1 MKLLGRKIKKQA
13 IAIFMAALM
22 VLGSI
27 TLLPPAEAQAGVAAK
42 IGTKIGKWAFD
53 KAIDIIYDE
62 TVAGISEVAGD
73 GADVIVLQKILGVFK
88 GPDTRAFEKFEAE
101 MMEKCDEILED
112 LDNLNAAIT
121 TVTKQNEQLLLQ
133 LDMDNINSMA
143 KEMDAFSSNYRLIT
157 EAYQKSV
164 EAARVYVQNPTEEN
178 RQKLGNALQPI
189 QEFYETAGTNSGDI
203 QYNFTKDIMNY
214 AANISPYQQSTTL
227 QEKGEWVSRSFG
239 QGDTTYIQA
248 LEKYYED
255 STASQPEM
263 YTALSC
269 AMNYSVIPLYYYLL
283 DRQLYTGMKV
293 NEINLDTSLT
303 RTEKDRRISNAWAEY
318 DSDKNIALNAFIQM
332 ISDNYKTLTSY
343 MRPYDT
349 VPTEVTMDYAKTRE
363 LTVNRDLS
371 NGKRSYTVTASDKTA
386 ETMGFSILKLRDGN
400 VYAMLSDRG
409 ENQDFVLNDFIS
421 VVARS
426 SFYNTTN
433 VFASGDYHNLLK
445 GSGSWSALKL
455 IHRASEFENL
465 TGYASYSLAENNLA
479 RYVTSVEGISGVFSA
494 GISRDKFYGLTSN
507 YSDNFSGAYSQ
518 DMSVV
523 FYNLANL
530 SDAGLDSSEEKL
542 DLEDDIYDK
551 GDSVKNQ
558 PVAVVMKKTED
569 EDIVLNMHIPAVKD
583 CNVKLQYVDR
593 LDENGN
599 PMEIAAAD
607 QDGNYQVIAGERIEI
622 LVKPADG
629 KKIASAVLQGQMM
642 DGSFCDLESFV
653 DPSDPN
659 YSLNYRSTD
668 AYGYLSLQ
676 TFPMPYRN
684 TELNITTE
692 EQQKEILYDAS
703 LLQPSENGELQFSG
717 MPGVDTMTYHS
728 GDKVSVLVWPEGRL
742 IANGI
747 KLTDAAGNQLDAVK
761 ITDETAASAMEL
773 PDGVKMF
780 CFTMPQQ
787 NVKISADMSA
797 EFIAYLGDVDD
808 GKLVFTDATGNELEN
823 ANSQKVY
830 ASGDRVYV
838 KGVPRDDKSYFCES
852 ITVKYEG
859 GSGVAVPVRIEENGI
874 SFIMPEN
881 DVRIVGT
888 FKKRENYDV
897 FARMNSENNAT
908 GMVQLSG
915 NNSMQGNYKAGEKVT
930 VTATPDQGCWMDS
943 YTVTRKT
950 NDGSAGQV
958 IESTCVH
965 RENST
970 AMDITFTMPAQN
982 VEVNVIFDKYKV
994 DTTDLCKGVLEI
1006 DNGLHGTIVEK
1017 NGTFDTELLTD
1028 ISNGSNEFIACT
1040 AYAYELKV
1048 VKSDGQSDPKVTFVC
1063 DGQKSVT
1070 LSPKKED
1077 GNTFTYTWDKNQMK
1091 GNFRVTVTADEKKDE
1106 IDETKYDYIIWNFKD
1121 MADCWGNMN
1130 RMANTEGVAFARIRF
1145 AADITVDEGYAVL
1158 PIPKFAG
1165 IIDGGGHKINGLNL
1179 AHWNLSGGQGLVC
1192 ELNGQIKDLEIS
1204 GVNAVAERTGVFAGT
1219 VNKGIIENCKLS
1231 GTVSSGTASAPS
1243 KEFGGI
1249 AHTVGS
1255 GSIIRNCGV
1264 TAEIVLNAS
1273 GSDEAV
1279 VGGIAYSN
1287 QGSIENS
1294 YFTGNIRTLCGS
1306 IKRLAGICAGG
1317 DGTGKIWNCYTA
1329 DLDQLSSSGK
1339 TEVYDIAN
1347 NNTVSNV
1354 YISKETKEALEKA
1367 KQITYTSGTGVDYS
1381 YTIDDMTSS
1390 TFEDLLNKNV
1400 NGNSVY
1406 KEWIQTGLNRAYPFF
1421 ERAYAIT
1428 VKNELGTADI
1438 TVIKKKGAS
1447 EGYYSHGIPYGI
1459 YGDTMVICGTS
1470 TSEDVHVQVREK
1482 ATGKVLTNTACKVSE
1497 QSFQTDFVMPDGEV
1511 EVIVT
1516 GEDLHYGKIIP
1527 VTAVSYPSNKAD
1539 VTLIDRN
1546 GDYVDKAAMDEMLY
1560 VHVDNLAEGYDVSRL
1575 IFKNSLKT
1583 MPYKIIDDPQSVKQH
1598 DGSYGV
1604 ILAGDPSLVQ
1614 GKATIIVELAPKS
1627 HTVERVVTPENS
1639 GAIQC
1644 KNETARYGDTVSFTT
1659 QPANGYYLADVRICN
1674 KNGDVLDVPELKKG
1688 GGSFVMPD
1696 EDVVIKANFIPFTYS
1711 IQTKDSDHVKL
1722 LATDE
1727 NGNHIASAQKGTQV
1741 ALHYTKTPWTAYE
1754 QISVYREN
1762 EYNTPNAQPI
1772 ATWTAKLPKDS
1783 EAQPMTFEMPGSGVI
1798 IESVMMDE
1806 GTYKISKDIEGNG
1819 SVYVKNL
1826 ESGNVD
1832 SARQGEKI
1840 FVSASAQRGWSLDRE
1855 QTVVADAQG
1864 QKLDVG
1870 AQDHGRYVS
1879 FAMPAQELNI
1889 KAVFT
1894 QNAYKVTVKGISEES
1909 ISITDETGSAV
1920 DLNAVHYDDVLKI
1933 KADTAK
1939 IQTLHY
1945 YQTDV
1950 SNGAAV
1956 NIPLDENGEATLFM
1970 PDMNITIEEGSVMER
1985 DEDGT
1990 YLIRTFDDLN
2000 AVSKIVQ
2007 SDKKANFKLM
2017 NNISGEGQKLL
2028 QTIGSASNPYE
2039 GTFDG
2044 QGYDI
2049 FNLSIENADGDT
2061 ALFGT
2066 VGTNGI
2072 VKRVNVFYHH
2082 VTGKRAAGIAVI
2094 NNGLIDECMS
2104 GANISGSIN
2113 LKDHKDPVDLSKV
2126 NTFVTGSEMAGGV
2139 VAENH
2144 GKIRNTASYAQC
2156 TAKDPDGIA
2165 GGIAA
2170 VNDGVIENSFSRGKV
2185 FAGTTDTH
2193 AVRMA
2198 RIAGA
2203 IAGGIAGQNTANGT
2217 IHNVYSVNDAVS
2229 ATNAGA
2235 IFGENDG
2242 GSVSQTYFLNSLPG
2256 GAEQGTAMA
2265 RTAMSD
2271 GTFADVLNSQVA
2283 AGTGWNTWYAQSNRN
2298 KGFPILYTSATV
2310 QNQVQD
2316 AARGITVTGRMH
2328 GATQL
2333 QVNTLDTDS
2342 YAYKAFA
2349 AYAASH
2355 NKKIALAADAA
2366 LQLADGQAAP
2376 YQGSLNLQIDLAKY
2390 SGRNFRVLV
2399 YQNGAVRELT
2409 INGENLAAF
2418 EADELAPFAVL
2429 AENTDQSGNNG
2440 SDTSGNDGSGNTGNT
2455 ASDPSAVKPNG
2466 GDNASLTDTKKLTSA
2481 KTGDNSHV
2489 VLWGIVLAAAAGAAV
2504 ISIGYRR
2511 KKN

>member
-1 MKLLGRKIKKQA
+1 M
-13 IAIFMAALM
+13 
-22 VLGSI
+22 
-27 TLLPPAEAQAGVAAK
+27 
-42 IGTKIGKWAFD
+42 
-53 KAIDIIYDE
+53 
-62 TVAGISEVAGD
+62 
-73 GADVIVLQKILGVFK
+73 
-88 GPDTRAFEKFEAE
+88 
-101 MMEKCDEILED
+101 
-112 LDNLNAAIT
+112 
-121 TVTKQNEQLLLQ
+121 
-133 LDMDNINSMA
+133 
-143 KEMDAFSSNYRLIT
+143 
-157 EAYQKSV
+157 
-164 EAARVYVQNPTEEN
+164 
-178 RQKLGNALQPI
+178 
-189 QEFYETAGTNSGDI
+189 
-203 QYNFTKDIMNY
+203 
-214 AANISPYQQSTTL
+214 
-227 QEKGEWVSRSFG
+227 SRSFG

-371 NGKRSYTVTASDKTA
+371 NGKQSYTVTASDKTA

-426 SFYNTTN
+426 SFYHTTN

-455 IHRASEFENL
+455 INRASEFENL

-479 RYVTSVEGISGVFSA
+479 KYVTSVEGISGVFSA

-507 YSDNFSGAYSQ
+507 YRDNYSGLYSQ

-523 FYNLANL
+523 FYDLANL

-551 GDSVKNQ
+551 DDSVKNQ
-558 PVAVVMKKTED
+558 PVAVVMKKTAD

-599 PMEIAAAD
+599 PLEIAAAD

-642 DGSFCDLESFV
+642 
-653 DPSDPN
+653 
-659 YSLNYRSTD
+659 
-668 AYGYLSLQ
+668 
-676 TFPMPYRN
+676 
-684 TELNITTE
+684 
-692 EQQKEILYDAS
+692 
-703 LLQPSENGELQFSG
+703 
-717 MPGVDTMTYHS
+717 
-728 GDKVSVLVWPEGRL
+728 
-742 IANGI
+742 
-747 KLTDAAGNQLDAVK
+747 
-761 ITDETAASAMEL
+761 
-773 PDGVKMF
+773 
-780 CFTMPQQ
+780 
-787 NVKISADMSA
+787 
-797 EFIAYLGDVDD
+797 
-808 GKLVFTDATGNELEN
+808 
-823 ANSQKVY
+823 
-830 ASGDRVYV
+830 
-838 KGVPRDDKSYFCES
+838 
-852 ITVKYEG
+852 
-859 GSGVAVPVRIEENGI
+859 
-874 SFIMPEN
+874 
-881 DVRIVGT
+881 
-888 FKKRENYDV
+888 
-897 FARMNSENNAT
+897 
-908 GMVQLSG
+908 
-915 NNSMQGNYKAGEKVT
+915 
-930 VTATPDQGCWMDS
+930 
-943 YTVTRKT
+943 
-950 NDGSAGQV
+950 
-958 IESTCVH
+958 
-965 RENST
+965 
-970 AMDITFTMPAQN
+970 
-982 VEVNVIFDKYKV
+982 
-994 DTTDLCKGVLEI
+994 
-1006 DNGLHGTIVEK
+1006 
-1017 NGTFDTELLTD
+1017 
-1028 ISNGSNEFIACT
+1028 
-1040 AYAYELKV
+1040 
-1048 VKSDGQSDPKVTFVC
+1048 
-1063 DGQKSVT
+1063 
-1070 LSPKKED
+1070 
-1077 GNTFTYTWDKNQMK
+1077 
-1091 GNFRVTVTADEKKDE
+1091 
-1106 IDETKYDYIIWNFKD
+1106 
-1121 MADCWGNMN
+1121 
-1130 RMANTEGVAFARIRF
+1130 
-1145 AADITVDEGYAVL
+1145 
-1158 PIPKFAG
+1158 
-1165 IIDGGGHKINGLNL
+1165 
-1179 AHWNLSGGQGLVC
+1179 
-1192 ELNGQIKDLEIS
+1192 
-1204 GVNAVAERTGVFAGT
+1204 
-1219 VNKGIIENCKLS
+1219 
-1231 GTVSSGTASAPS
+1231 
-1243 KEFGGI
+1243 
-1249 AHTVGS
+1249 
-1255 GSIIRNCGV
+1255 
-1264 TAEIVLNAS
+1264 
-1273 GSDEAV
+1273 
-1279 VGGIAYSN
+1279 
-1287 QGSIENS
+1287 
-1294 YFTGNIRTLCGS
+1294 
-1306 IKRLAGICAGG
+1306 
-1317 DGTGKIWNCYTA
+1317 
-1329 DLDQLSSSGK
+1329 
-1339 TEVYDIAN
+1339 
-1347 NNTVSNV
+1347 
-1354 YISKETKEALEKA
+1354 
-1367 KQITYTSGTGVDYS
+1367 
-1381 YTIDDMTSS
+1381 
-1390 TFEDLLNKNV
+1390 
-1400 NGNSVY
+1400 
-1406 KEWIQTGLNRAYPFF
+1406 
-1421 ERAYAIT
+1421 
-1428 VKNELGTADI
+1428 
-1438 TVIKKKGAS
+1438 
-1447 EGYYSHGIPYGI
+1447 
-1459 YGDTMVICGTS
+1459 
-1470 TSEDVHVQVREK
+1470 
-1482 ATGKVLTNTACKVSE
+1482 
-1497 QSFQTDFVMPDGEV
+1497 
-1511 EVIVT
+1511 
-1516 GEDLHYGKIIP
+1516 
-1527 VTAVSYPSNKAD
+1527 
-1539 VTLIDRN
+1539 
-1546 GDYVDKAAMDEMLY
+1546 
-1560 VHVDNLAEGYDVSRL
+1560 
-1575 IFKNSLKT
+1575 
-1583 MPYKIIDDPQSVKQH
+1583 
-1598 DGSYGV
+1598 
-1604 ILAGDPSLVQ
+1604 
-1614 GKATIIVELAPKS
+1614 
-1627 HTVERVVTPENS
+1627 
-1639 GAIQC
+1639 
-1644 KNETARYGDTVSFTT
+1644 
-1659 QPANGYYLADVRICN
+1659 
-1674 KNGDVLDVPELKKG
+1674 
-1688 GGSFVMPD
+1688 
-1696 EDVVIKANFIPFTYS
+1696 
-1711 IQTKDSDHVKL
+1711 
-1722 LATDE
+1722 
-1727 NGNHIASAQKGTQV
+1727 
-1741 ALHYTKTPWTAYE
+1741 
-1754 QISVYREN
+1754 
-1762 EYNTPNAQPI
+1762 
-1772 ATWTAKLPKDS
+1772 
-1783 EAQPMTFEMPGSGVI
+1783 
-1798 IESVMMDE
+1798 
-1806 GTYKISKDIEGNG
+1806 
-1819 SVYVKNL
+1819 
-1826 ESGNVD
+1826 
-1832 SARQGEKI
+1832 
-1840 FVSASAQRGWSLDRE
+1840 
-1855 QTVVADAQG
+1855 
-1864 QKLDVG
+1864 DVG

-1985 DEDGT
+1985 DEEGT

-2082 VTGKRAAGIAVI
+2082 VTGKRAA
-2094 NNGLIDECMS
+2094 
-2104 GANISGSIN
+2104 
-2113 LKDHKDPVDLSKV
+2113 
-2126 NTFVTGSEMAGGV
+2126 
-2139 VAENH
+2139 
-2144 GKIRNTASYAQC
+2144 
-2156 TAKDPDGIA
+2156 
-2165 GGIAA
+2165 GIAA

-2376 YQGSLNLQIDLAKY
+2376 YQGFLNLQIDLAKY

-2466 GDNASLTDTKKLTSA
+2466 GDNASSTDTKKLTSA
-2481 KTGDNSHV
+2481 KTGDNSHM